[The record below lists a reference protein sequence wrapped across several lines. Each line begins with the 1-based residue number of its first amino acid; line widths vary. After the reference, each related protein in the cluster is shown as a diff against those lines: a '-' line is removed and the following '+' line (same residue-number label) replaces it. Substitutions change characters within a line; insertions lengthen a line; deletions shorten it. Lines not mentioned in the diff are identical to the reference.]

1 MYLHCGEGCC
11 GFAAPLPPSYPSST
25 SIFYS
30 PVFRI
35 QMVRLGVT
43 KLNGLPTPLK
53 QLAQLHNV
61 NNVTET
67 PLSWQDKVTLM
78 QYDGGGGIFLPG
90 NFTEVLRLQST
101 AWLARAHEGIGKRKK
116 KRNPRGELCFQCDG
130 GLGWE
135 WLSEAVLWQWDNKS
149 GGENTPSLAANVGS
163 QSSRSC

>member
-78 QYDGGGGIFLPG
+78 QYDGGGGDFSSWQFHWGAQIAVNSLTGSCSWRNREKKKKKKPKGRVMFS
-90 NFTEVLRLQST
+90 V
-101 AWLARAHEGIGKRKK
+101 WWGIGLRM
-116 KRNPRGELCFQCDG
+116 
-130 GLGWE
+130 
-135 WLSEAVLWQWDNKS
+135 AVW
-149 GGENTPSLAANVGS
+149 
-163 QSSRSC
+163 SSIVAVRQ